1 MALGGTTHEKLPKA
15 LTDTARLHAH
25 RAIDNIG
32 ATAPLDLL
40 DQAVSI
46 GVSAELLLKATL
58 ASIDFGLLRD
68 RNADYRTVLTLA
80 GKPLDPTSPLP
91 ELKTVGA
98 KDAYRLL
105 KQDLAPRLNVSTLKS
120 VKLELLDQILAV
132 RDSAVHMGFACQE
145 ANERALA
152 DLVGVIELMLK
163 IRAELGQDGDWEC
176 FWTNDYRER
185 ADGILQSRHAEIA
198 TAYGRTLSV
207 ARKTFAARWRVPGS
221 ADAIQVLEQMEPFA
235 LIVERDQ
242 TTRPHT
248 CPACG
253 SKGRALY
260 DISRGPVQIDD
271 SDRPHS
277 VAYFVELHGLPRAFH
292 CAICDLRLDSP
303 EDLELAAVNEI
314 DLGETEARDWEV
326 DAAFGGPDEDRLE
339 DWED

>member
-1 MALGGTTHEKLPKA
+1 MALGDIVYEELPKA
-15 LTDTARLHAH
+15 LTDTARVHAH

-32 ATAPLDLL
+32 STESLDLL

-58 ASIDFGLLRD
+58 ASVDFGLLRD
-68 RNADYRTVLTLA
+68 RNADHKTTLTLA

-91 ELKTVGA
+91 ELKSVGA
-98 KDAYRLL
+98 REAYRLL
-105 KQDLAPRLNVSTLKS
+105 KQDLAPKLTVSSLKS
-120 VKLELLDQILAV
+120 AKPDLLDRLLAV

-145 ANERALA
+145 ANESALA
-152 DLVGVIELMLK
+152 DLVGVIEMLLK
-163 IRAELGQDGDWEC
+163 IRVELGQASDWES
-176 FWTNDYRER
+176 FWTDKYRER
-185 ADGILQSRHAEIA
+185 ADGILLSRHAEIA
-198 TAYGRTLSV
+198 TAYERTLSV
-207 ARKTFAARWRVPGS
+207 AKKTFATRWRSPGS
-221 ADAIQVLEQMEPFA
+221 ADAIHLLEQMEPFA

-277 VAYFVELHGLPRAFH
+277 VAYFVETFGLPNAFH
-292 CAICDLRLDSP
+292 CAICDLWLDSP
-303 EDLELAAVNEI
+303 EDLELAAVNDI
-314 DLGETEARDWEV
+314 DLGEADAEYWEV
-326 DAAFGGPDEDRLE
+326 DAFEGPDDDRLPG
-339 DWED
+339 WED